1 MRYFETIF
9 LEEANLFL
17 AKLDTKTANKII
29 YNIELAEFTNDPKLF
44 KKLTSEIW
52 EFRTVFIGLQFRL
65 FAFWDNSNNKKSLV
79 IATHGIIKKT
89 DRVPRSEI
97 KRAENLREKYFT
109 DKSFK

>member
-65 FAFWDNSNNKKSLV
+65 FACWDNSN
-79 IATHGIIKKT
+79 H
-89 DRVPRSEI
+89 
-97 KRAENLREKYFT
+97 
-109 DKSFK
+109 